1 MASLQLLS
9 YMANPLENDRLQ
21 GGLLL
26 LDVVQARERDR
37 RAVLAEPLEQVRRVF
52 DQHRCDVPDLGAEMK
67 DESDACL
74 VPQVS
79 GREVFSGAEARRVPL
94 DALGNRGVRAE
105 DDPARGADGQ
115 HEPGPRGDPLN
126 SARLSVSVTA
136 HFVANSDPARTPLRD
151 LWLRDHPKSKLYVDF
166 ADFSF
171 VRFEIIGAS
180 LNGGFGRAY
189 RLTATDLI

>member
-1 MASLQLLS
+1 
-9 YMANPLENDRLQ
+9 
-21 GGLLL
+21 
-26 LDVVQARERDR
+26 
-37 RAVLAEPLEQVRRVF
+37 LAERIDPVR
-52 DQHRCDVPDLGAEMK
+52 
-67 DESDACL
+67 DAD
-74 VPQVS
+74 
-79 GREVFSGAEARRVPL
+79 AEARSIARQL
-94 DALGNRGVRAE
+94 LADARTAALAFVDPGTGAPSISRIGFGLAPDGAALTLLSDLAQHTRALRA
-105 DDPARGADGQ
+105 DPRAALLVG
-115 HEPGPRGDPLN
+115 EPGPRGDPLN